1 MTGDHLMTTAEVAA
15 YLQCEPK
22 TLRNKR
28 SVGGGPPA
36 IKLAAGRG
44 GAVRYRR
51 RDVDRW
57 LNARAET
64 RTHER
69 AS

>member
-1 MTGDHLMTTAEVAA
+1 MADELLTTDDVALLIA
-15 YLQCEPK
+15 VAPK
-22 TLRNKR
+22 TLRNWR
-28 SVGGGPPA
+28 HMGGGPPA
-36 IKLAAGRG
+36 VKLTPARG

-51 RDVDRW
+51 SAVERW
-57 LNARAET
+57 LAARVET